1 MLPSLGKGIFLPQ
14 IGADSGHIASAA
26 AVGREVLLDSNSL
39 IGVDIQSNIGNAESA
54 LANGGAK
61 NIGISARKDIEE
73 LLGRKVYL
81 NLFVKTIPRWRSK
94 EKYLLELGF
103 KNNE

>member
-1 MLPSLGKGIFLPQ
+1 MMKTWNDYKKHVKS
-14 IGADSGHIASAA
+14 
-26 AVGREVLLDSNSL
+26 LDS
-39 IGVDIQSNIGNAESA
+39 ES
-54 LANGGAK
+54 
-61 NIGISARKDIEE
+61 RKDIEE

>member
-1 MLPSLGKGIFLPQ
+1 MI
-14 IGADSGHIASAA
+14 
-26 AVGREVLLDSNSL
+26 
-39 IGVDIQSNIGNAESA
+39 
-54 LANGGAK
+54 K
-61 NIGISARKDIEE
+61 NIGIAARKDIEE

-81 NLFVKTIPRWRSK
+81 NLYVKTIPRWRSK